1 MLTTVGVL
9 GTAAL
14 YLYTL
19 PALRRLPKTKE
30 CSLNGVTTL
39 DDAVQCTQRQCCVK
53 TGSSP
58 CFRRT

>member
-1 MLTTVGVL
+1 MTTVLKRLTAMLTTVGVL

-19 PALRRLPKTKE
+19 PALRQLPKTKE

-39 DDAVQCTQRQCCVK
+39 DDAVQ
-53 TGSSP
+53 
-58 CFRRT
+58 